1 MRVPVLAVVIALAV
15 GGCGG
20 PDARPAADTASPSP
34 SAPVTIAPISPTPS
48 AKATVTRLTV
58 TQAKVR
64 YLKVTRPYNVA
75 LESFETAA
83 NGGAGVATLRHRAST
98 VAAANLVESRALA
111 ATAWPDSITEQV
123 AQLVKI
129 DGTTRRLWLQ
139 VAHAES
145 LSEMSGL
152 LRRISAAGDKSPS
165 ALIRKRLGLPKYD
178 EKDYQ

>member
-1 MRVPVLAVVIALAV
+1 MRRSRRTPGCRHGHPVAV
-15 GGCGG
+15 GTGDNRTDQS
-20 PDARPAADTASPSP
+20 DALCEGHGDETHCDAGEGALSEGDAALQ
-34 SAPVTIAPISPTPS
+34 
-48 AKATVTRLTV
+48 RC
-58 TQAKVR
+58 
-64 YLKVTRPYNVA
+64 
-75 LESFETAA
+75 
-83 NGGAGVATLRHRAST
+83 AGEFR
-98 VAAANLVESRALA
+98 
-111 ATAWPDSITEQV
+111 V